1 MAREQG
7 ACLQTHLEVVHA
19 EVGGVGVG
27 YIDSHQ
33 RNIGL
38 LEDVSNPR
46 GHVFLDLELDRQIH
60 APGDELFRVLDRNIG
75 IVAIVEGEQFDA

>member
-1 MAREQG
+1 
-7 ACLQTHLEVVHA
+7 
-19 EVGGVGVG
+19 
-27 YIDSHQ
+27 
-33 RNIGL
+33 
-38 LEDVSNPR
+38 VSNPR